1 VTVPRRFSRFSR
13 GEATKKGDWFSK
25 KTRRRAPFGDTI
37 RRKLTRKRL
46 SVAPSCAQTA
56 GNRKTPEFFVV
67 PMSFGFIRR
76 QLCFVIDVV

>member
-1 VTVPRRFSRFSR
+1 VTYRGAFLAFLAARRRKRVIFQ
-13 GEATKKGDWFSK
+13 ENAP
-25 KTRRRAPFGDTI
+25 RAPFGDTI

-67 PMSFGFIRR
+67 RMSFGFIRR
-76 QLCFVIDVV
+76 QFFFVIDVV